1 MQFRPTTF
9 FLCIISII
17 CGLTLTACA
26 PTPERHADAPV
37 IKLNGKGYESAI
49 YAQEHVT
56 RGYWKHGD
64 ENVDYVLHTP
74 ALPGSFPLVVYLAG
88 LGDTAA
94 QANELHSA
102 WARSGYTVLSLQS
115 PKFGP
120 AAMAGAGYPGT
131 NRHQIAA
138 QAYSPPA
145 LKQRL
150 DTLEWAL
157 GKVRQLQSDPSAENE
172 LFRHINMQQI
182 VIAGF
187 DLGAQ
192 TAQALAGESMEI
204 SARPQLLEAIRGF
217 ILLSPYV
224 GFSGESA
231 TTRYKAMNLPVL
243 AVSSPE
249 DVDPF
254 DWITMPA
261 MHRQV
266 FDHMPAGNKYYLE
279 LAYAS
284 HGVIGGGSDHAR
296 MDEASPG
303 GKRDGRKTD
312 RGPGGKDNNGGPGG
326 GGMEGGPGFG
336 GGPGAGGPQGGPQN
350 DKKNGDGRQPTKAAS
365 QQDQLTAL
373 NAVTL
378 AFLDTTLR
386 HDDIA
391 AQWLYK
397 DANRWLKRA
406 GSLYLR

>member
-1 MQFRPTTF
+1 MQFRLISA
-9 FLCIISII
+9 LCLGTLS
-17 CGLTLTACA
+17 CGLALTACA
-26 PTPERHADAPV
+26 PAPEHHDETPV
-37 IKLNGKGYESAI
+37 VKLNGKGYESETF
-49 YAQEHVT
+49 AQEEVT

-74 ALPGSFPLVVYLAG
+74 ALPGSFPLVIYLAG
-88 LGDTAA
+88 LGDTAG
-94 QANELHSA
+94 QAGELHSA
-102 WARSGYTVLSLQS
+102 WARSGYSVLSLQS
-115 PKFGP
+115 PRFGP
-120 AAMAGAGYPGT
+120 AVMAGASYPGT

-138 QAYSPPA
+138 QAYTSQA
-145 LKQRL
+145 LEQRL
-150 DTLEWAL
+150 ATLEWAL
-157 GKVRQLQSDPSAENE
+157 GKIRQLQADPSSGND
-172 LFRHINMQQI
+172 LFRHIDTQQI
-182 VIAGF
+182 VVAGF

-204 SARPQLLEAIRGF
+204 PAKPKLPAEVKGF

-231 TTRYKAMNLPVL
+231 TTRYTGITLPVL

-266 FDHMPAGNKYYLE
+266 FDHLPAGNKYYLE

-284 HGVIGGGSDHAR
+284 HGAIGGSTDHALI
-296 MDEASPG
+296 DG
-303 GKRDGRKTD
+303 GPSKEKHDGHKTG
-312 RGPGGKDNNGGPGG
+312 RGPGGRGDGGPE
-326 GGMEGGPGFG
+326 GGMGGSGSGFG
-336 GGPGAGGPQGGPQN
+336 GGPGAGGPQGGPPTG
-350 DKKNGDGRQPTKAAS
+350 KSGGDRQPAKAAS

-378 AFLDTTLR
+378 AFLDSTLR

-391 AQWLYK
+391 AQWLYR

>member
-1 MQFRPTTF
+1 MQLRPTF
-9 FLCIISII
+9 SLCIIAMI
-17 CGLTLTACA
+17 CGLAVTACA
-26 PTPERHADAPV
+26 PTPERHTDAPV
-37 IKLNGKGYESAI
+37 IKLNGKGYESEI

-94 QANELHSA
+94 QASELHSA
-102 WARSGYTVLSLQS
+102 WAQSGYMVLSLQS

-138 QAYSPPA
+138 RAYSPQA
-145 LKQRL
+145 LGQRL

-157 GKVRQLQSDPSAENE
+157 GKIRQLQSAPSADNKP
-172 LFRHINMQQI
+172 FRHINMQQI
-182 VIAGF
+182 VITGF

-192 TAQALAGESMEI
+192 TAQVLAGESMGI
-204 SARPQLLEAIRGF
+204 TVRPRLLESIRGF

-231 TTRYKAMNLPVL
+231 TTRYRAMNLPVL

-266 FDHMPAGNKYYLE
+266 FDRMPAGNKYYLE

-284 HGVIGGGSDHAR
+284 HGVIGGGSDHAL

-303 GKRDGRKTD
+303 GKHGGRKAD
-312 RGPGGKDNNGGPGG
+312 RDPGGKGNDSRPGG
-326 GGMEGGPGFG
+326 GGMGGGGPGFG
-336 GGPGAGGPQGGPQN
+336 GGPGAGDPQGSPR
-350 DKKNGDGRQPTKAAS
+350 NGKSGDDRRPAKAAS

-406 GSLYLR
+406 GCLYLR